1 MNGFWLRNFLRR
13 FSPPLPLHTTNSGSS
28 ALSLISF
35 WLLLATT
42 PTCGSCQTKA
52 FPYLLDSRE
61 TKDNDF
67 FLGND
72 VKNFIY
78 HIWLYEWVMT
88 DLMRLFSDIFFQFIN
103 FDKQLFILILCM
115 YSKNIPIFKS
125 PRPIKVGDF
134 IFLLFFFLS
143 FFLSFF
149 FFFFFFRPVLD
160 FLCLQFQCP
169 CVPNCLHFWY
179 PCVPTCLHF

>member
-1 MNGFWLRNFLRR
+1 MKLPINLITIIFTEFIITRIFYIVYQNLLDSNPSTKWRRARGRGCLRVIPILGKLRNMNGFWLRNFLRR

-67 FLGND
+67 F
-72 VKNFIY
+72 
-78 HIWLYEWVMT
+78 WVMMWRISYIIY
-88 DLMRLFSDIFFQFIN
+88 DDMNEWCLIWWDSFLISFFNSSILINNFSS
-103 FDKQLFILILCM
+103 KILCM
-115 YSKNIPIFKS
+115 YSKNIPIF
-125 PRPIKVGDF
+125 
-134 IFLLFFFLS
+134 
-143 FFLSFF
+143 
-149 FFFFFFRPVLD
+149 
-160 FLCLQFQCP
+160 
-169 CVPNCLHFWY
+169 Y
-179 PCVPTCLHF
+179 

>member
-1 MNGFWLRNFLRR
+1 MQNSSSPEFFISFIKILLDSNPSTKWRRARGRGCLRVIPILGKLRNMNGFWLRNFLRR

-67 FLGND
+67 F
-72 VKNFIY
+72 
-78 HIWLYEWVMT
+78 WVMMWRISYIIY
-88 DLMRLFSDIFFQFIN
+88 DDMNEWCLIWWRLFSNLFSIHQMCKSIWTYTRTNFQNTI
-103 FDKQLFILILCM
+103 
-115 YSKNIPIFKS
+115 
-125 PRPIKVGDF
+125 G
-134 IFLLFFFLS
+134 
-143 FFLSFF
+143 
-149 FFFFFFRPVLD
+149 LD
-160 FLCLQFQCP
+160 FFWHLNLQIF
-169 CVPNCLHFWY
+169 
-179 PCVPTCLHF
+179 

>member
-1 MNGFWLRNFLRR
+1 MKLTINLIMIIFTEFIITRIFYIVYQNLLDSNPSTKWRRARGRGCLRVIPILGKLRNMNGFWLRNFLRR

-67 FLGND
+67 F
-72 VKNFIY
+72 
-78 HIWLYEWVMT
+78 WVM
-88 DLMRLFSDIFFQFIN
+88 MWRLYI
-103 FDKQLFILILCM
+103 KTLFHISYIIWILE
-115 YSKNIPIFKS
+115 
-125 PRPIKVGDF
+125 
-134 IFLLFFFLS
+134 
-143 FFLSFF
+143 
-149 FFFFFFRPVLD
+149 
-160 FLCLQFQCP
+160 
-169 CVPNCLHFWY
+169 W
-179 PCVPTCLHF
+179 

>member
-1 MNGFWLRNFLRR
+1 MIPILGKLRNMNGFWLRNFLRR
-13 FSPPLPLHTTNSGSS
+13 FSPPLPLHTTTNSGSS

-78 HIWLYEWVMT
+78 HYIIYDDMNEWCLIY
-88 DLMRLFSDIFFQFIN
+88 LMRLFSNPVFQFIN

-115 YSKNIPIFKS
+115 YLFKVEGYSIYYSKS
-125 PRPIKVGDF
+125 
-134 IFLLFFFLS
+134 
-143 FFLSFF
+143 
-149 FFFFFFRPVLD
+149 
-160 FLCLQFQCP
+160 
-169 CVPNCLHFWY
+169 
-179 PCVPTCLHF
+179 TCKNL

>member
-1 MNGFWLRNFLRR
+1 MKLTINLIMIIFTEFIITKIFISYQNLLDSNPSTKWRRARGRGCLRVIPILGKLRNMNGFWLRNFLRR

-78 HIWLYEWVMT
+78 HNIWWYEWVMS
-88 DLMRLFSDIFFQFIN
+88 DLMRLFSNLFFQFIN
-103 FDKQLFILILCM
+103 FDKQPFILILHM
-115 YSKNIPIFKS
+115 YVFK
-125 PRPIKVGDF
+125 KY
-134 IFLLFFFLS
+134 
-143 FFLSFF
+143 
-149 FFFFFFRPVLD
+149 
-160 FLCLQFQCP
+160 CK
-169 CVPNCLHFWY
+169 Y
-179 PCVPTCLHF
+179 